1 MVRSSISR
9 ILWTVLCAASVLPA
23 GAVVRAEDSKPTTKP
38 ADLPKL
44 NAAVLA
50 FAESKIGEKVGNGQ
64 CWTLAA
70 EALKSAGAKHANG
83 YTFGKKLDKDAEIL
97 PGDIFQFTSAK
108 FSGIKGNYKW
118 TVTLG
123 EPHHTAVVGK
133 VIGKTKYEILEQNP
147 GPVKRATIDFD
158 DLKSGSW
165 EAWRP
170 VAK

>member
-1 MVRSSISR
+1 M
-9 ILWTVLCAASVLPA
+9 VLCLTSVLAA
-23 GAVVRAEDSKPTTKP
+23 GAVVRGEGAKASTQP

-50 FAESKIGEKVGNGQ
+50 FAESKIGTKVGNGQ

-70 EALKSAGAKHANG
+70 DALKSAGAKHANG

-108 FSGIKGNYKW
+108 FSGQKGNYKW
-118 TVTLG
+118 TLSLG
-123 EPHHTAVVGK
+123 DPHHTAIVGK
-133 VIGKTKYEILEQNP
+133 VISKTKYEILEQNP